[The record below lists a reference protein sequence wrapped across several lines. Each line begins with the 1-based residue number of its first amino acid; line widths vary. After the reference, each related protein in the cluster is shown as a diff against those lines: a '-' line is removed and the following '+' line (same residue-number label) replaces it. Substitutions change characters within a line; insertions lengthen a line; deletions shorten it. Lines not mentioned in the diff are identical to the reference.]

1 MILKAFAP
9 KRRCVITLTD
19 VDGKRARTEAH
30 LARRGGFSLGKK
42 RLVAW
47 NRKDCSGLLAVV
59 GREVVWRFPRRMG
72 GEGTTAL
79 RLRGSEGP
87 EVGGRGGGGG
97 ASFSD
102 RPASAD
108 APWEGPLREELV
120 LSSSPLV
127 RREQPERSA
136 PEPRRPAC
144 PGSAEPSAAR

>member
-72 GEGTTAL
+72 GEGTTVL

-87 EVGGRGGGGG
+87 EVGGRRSGGWGR
-97 ASFSD
+97 S
-102 RPASAD
+102 
-108 APWEGPLREELV
+108 LV
-120 LSSSPLV
+120 LGQTGLRGRSLGGPS
-127 RREQPERSA
+127 ERGA
-136 PEPRRPAC
+136 RPFIL
-144 PGSAEPSAAR
+144 AARSPRAA